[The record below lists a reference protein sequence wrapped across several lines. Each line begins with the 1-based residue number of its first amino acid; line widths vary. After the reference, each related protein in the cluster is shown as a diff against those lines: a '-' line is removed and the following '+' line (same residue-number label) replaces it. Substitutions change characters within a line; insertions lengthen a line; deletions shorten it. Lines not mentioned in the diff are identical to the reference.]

1 MGYSLLENANRFM
14 GKSVY
19 EQEELEAK
27 AKLDETDDEE
37 IGSDD
42 IGDEDETMPLDNG
55 EEGDEDS
62 DLEDIESEEGDEEG
76 DEEGEE
82 EDEVPL
88 MPVEAAIR
96 AIQMALN
103 GEVESAEEALNL
115 VQDME
120 DESSED
126 DELEGDELQDDELAD
141 DDFEDLDDSSEE
153 EMEEGCDI
161 GEECDKVVEEEEE
174 EEEVES
180 KPQKKFWDKKMK
192 EKTPLPKDMKEIGEE
207 EEVMESKTPINK
219 SKFPKLCKALVDA
232 TNEYMGIEDEF
243 SRLPKSVKDG
253 SIVALIYGPFTRP
266 STINKGTVNTYN
278 IHGALKIIN
287 GDIVNFELLDK
298 DIEKV
303 FTPKIFNNQIDI
315 IQAYEEDLRDAGIPI
330 GNVETDGGVDE
341 DEKMYGEAHSK
352 FLRLSARYL

>member
-126 DELEGDELQDDELAD
+126 DELEGDELQDDELDGD
-141 DDFEDLDDSSEE
+141 DSEDLDDSDVVDEGLGAHTVEE
-153 EMEEGCDI
+153 RFDDLERGDIVVDDLEGEEWEVLDKAKTLDMAYKATRMKGEFNDSRIRGQLPKYGEYPGELADEYAGLVVVRLVKDKNIIDLFPFIDKDKKGSHPGVYVDSVELEVDEGCDKVI
-161 GEECDKVVEEEEE
+161 ESELDDESEGEKA
-174 EEEVES
+174 
-180 KPQKKFWDKKMK
+180 FWDKKMK
-192 EKTPLPKDMKEIGEE
+192 EKTKLPKGMKELG
-207 EEVMESKTPINK
+207 
-219 SKFPKLCKALVDA
+219 A
-232 TNEYMGIEDEF
+232 ED
-243 SRLPKSVKDG
+243 D
-253 SIVALIYGPFTRP
+253 
-266 STINKGTVNTYN
+266 
-278 IHGALKIIN
+278 
-287 GDIVNFELLDK
+287 
-298 DIEKV
+298 
-303 FTPKIFNNQIDI
+303 
-315 IQAYEEDLRDAGIPI
+315 EDD
-330 GNVETDGGVDE
+330 DE
-341 DEKMYGEAHSK
+341 DEKMYGESHSK